1 MALVHIS
8 YDAKDSDD
16 SDALRRDI
24 PKAYLASGQK
34 IYSFTEPQRSTF
46 KFEID
51 GSAKDTG
58 WARDVMDKFK
68 NRCYYFIN
76 MSDAYLDENN
86 VEKYP
91 CRTNENGTL
100 DKNFKVVLAEI
111 KKDIANGV

>member
-8 YDAKDSDD
+8 YDAKDSND

-34 IYSFTEPQRSTF
+34 IYAFTEPQRSTF
-46 KFEID
+46 RFEID

-58 WARDVMDKFK
+58 WARDVMDNFK
-68 NRCYYFIN
+68 NRCYYFIS
-76 MSDAYLDENN
+76 MSDVYLDENK
-86 VEKYP
+86 VKKYP
-91 CRTNENGTL
+91 CRTNENGKL
-100 DKNFKVVLAEI
+100 NKNFQDILEGI